1 MTTDAT
7 APAIPITPA
16 QRRTLHVL
24 NHWTMGG
31 PRAGKVASMLGHDS
45 ATNAARTLD
54 NLVLKGL
61 AETYDDASGRRR
73 WRLSDA
79 GRAVADPIV

>member
-1 MTTDAT
+1 MSPDTV
-7 APAIPITPA
+7 PITPA
-16 QRRTLHVL
+16 QARTLCAL
-24 NHWTMGG
+24 DHWTTGG

-61 AETYDDASGRRR
+61 AETFDDTAGHRR
-73 WRLSDA
+73 WRLTEA
-79 GRAVADPIV
+79 GRALADTSR

>member
-1 MTTDAT
+1 MSTDAT
-7 APAIPITPA
+7 VSVTAA

-24 NHWTMGG
+24 NHWTVGG

-45 ATNAARTLD
+45 ATNAARALD

-61 AETYDDASGRRR
+61 AETYDDSKGRRR
-73 WRLSDA
+73 WRLTVA
-79 GRAVADPIV
+79 GRSVADPIR

>member
-1 MTTDAT
+1 MSTDTTV
-7 APAIPITPA
+7 PVTPA
-16 QRRTLHVL
+16 QGRTLHVL

-31 PRAGKVASMLGHDS
+31 PRAGEVASMLGHDS

-61 AETYDDASGRRR
+61 ADTFDDAAGHRR
-73 WRLSDA
+73 WRLTDA
-79 GRAVADPIV
+79 GRDVADPIR

>member
-1 MTTDAT
+1 MSTDTTAHV
-7 APAIPITPA
+7 TPA
-16 QRRTLHVL
+16 QARTLHVL
-24 NHWTMGG
+24 NHWTSGG

-61 AETYDDASGRRR
+61 AETYDDTAGRRR
-73 WRLSDA
+73 WRLTEA
-79 GRAVADPIV
+79 GRSVADPIR